1 MTATSS
7 GLKLAGGTVII
18 RGSSFVCRLMAP
30 YDRHES
36 ARLIRGNVL
45 VTFE

>member
-1 MTATSS
+1 MIATSS
-7 GLKLAGGTVII
+7 GLKLAGG
-18 RGSSFVCRLMAP
+18 GSSFVCCLTAP